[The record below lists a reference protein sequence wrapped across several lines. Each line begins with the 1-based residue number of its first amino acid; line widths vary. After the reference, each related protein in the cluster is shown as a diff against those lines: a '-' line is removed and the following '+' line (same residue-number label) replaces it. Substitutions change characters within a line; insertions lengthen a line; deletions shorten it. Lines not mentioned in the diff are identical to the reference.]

1 MKSKAFKKSY
11 LKWSKIHFFSY
22 TYKYITKVALNKYC
36 QFKNLLFK
44 TLGMYLKII
53 VKTIPLNFMLALV
66 TLKNVLLMNT
76 KNV

>member
-1 MKSKAFKKSY
+1 MKSKALKKSY
-11 LKWSKIHFFSY
+11 LKLSKIQFSSY
-22 TYKYITKVALNKYC
+22 TYKYTTKVALNKYY

-53 VKTIPLNFMLALV
+53 VKVIPLNFMLALV
-66 TLKNVLLMNT
+66 TLKNILLLNT